1 MININVYLKCE
12 IWEENAM
19 RQTKWIRTLT
29 KPQIYWRPRIMDPET
44 KELQANTKEK
54 IIGMSNL

>member
-1 MININVYLKCE
+1 
-12 IWEENAM
+12 M

-54 IIGMSNL
+54 IIGMSNW